1 MTLTTPFG
9 TTGLEFDEVPVREFL
24 PELATGDDVALHER
38 VEAGGRVLRVGL
50 MGFGRTGR
58 DVASLL
64 LKDESMR
71 LEWVVRRSEL
81 LEHRSVS
88 EFLGVESA
96 EPGRM
101 HSVGEQTVEELLTAC
116 PVDVIIDFS
125 SDAGVDYYGEAA
137 AARGVTIVS
146 AISHYSDAKQRQLQR
161 YARSTRVLWSPNITL
176 GINFMLLAA
185 QTLQRIVP
193 QVDVQIVEEHFRDK
207 AGVSG
212 TALRL
217 ARALDV
223 PDGEVHVI
231 RAGGIIGVHEVLFG
245 FPAQTV
251 RLRHEA
257 ISREAFGNGAIFAAR
272 HLMDKEPGMYRMEDL
287 LLPYFALPGER
298 PQRPDRGPVGIRGR
312 LASRLRSAA
321 DRLS

>member
-1 MTLTTPFG
+1 
-9 TTGLEFDEVPVREFL
+9 
-24 PELATGDDVALHER
+24 
-38 VEAGGRVLRVGL
+38 

-58 DVASLL
+58 DVARLL
-64 LKDESMR
+64 LADASTS
-71 LEWVVRRSEL
+71 LEWVIRRSDQ
-81 LEHRSVS
+81 LEHRSVP
-88 EFLGVESA
+88 EVLGMDSN
-96 EPGRM
+96 EPGRIHCVADM
-101 HSVGEQTVEELLTAC
+101 TADALLSEW

-125 SDAGVDYYGEAA
+125 SEAGLDYYGRAA
-137 AARGVTIVS
+137 AERGVTIVT
-146 AISHYSDAKQRQLQR
+146 AISHYSEAKQRQLAR
-161 YARSTRVLWSPNITL
+161 YAQATRVLWSPNITL

-223 PDGEVHVI
+223 PDHGVHVI

-272 HLMDKEPGMYRMEDL
+272 HLVEREPGMYRMEDL
-287 LLPYFALPGER
+287 LQPFFSDPDHLPSPRL
-298 PQRPDRGPVGIRGR
+298 QRRSGFRGR
-312 LASRLRSAA
+312 LAARLRSAA